1 MRILKLPVMT
11 YNRPHKLIYYF
22 VLFLVFV
29 YNNISALIY
38 FNLFILINAN
48 LELEAKMDPF
58 KYINSLSL
66 FGTGDGYKPG
76 LSRIKRLLHY
86 LDNPHQNLKIIHLA
100 GTNGKG
106 STAAILERI
115 YREAGYKTAFYSSP
129 HYFHFNERIKINGR
143 ACSTY
148 ELAEIVKEVEAASKK
163 LKSENYAEPSFFE
176 VVTAIAFKYFKQHE
190 PDIVILET
198 GLGGRLDATNVIK
211 KPFLSIITNISLE
224 HRKFLGNTAAE
235 IAAEK
240 AGIIKQNSKVLTSVE
255 QKEALKVIRAKAA
268 AENSKFIDL
277 KGEYQL
283 IKADGDLYKNN
294 LSLKKYGK
302 KTDKYKLSLLGKHQA
317 VNAALALRAVEEL
330 TAEFPLKQKDI
341 RAALADIYWPGRME
355 KISEK
360 PLIILDGAHNPAA
373 FNKLAQNIDNS
384 SDEFKNLH
392 LVFSVLKD
400 KDLNAILDEL
410 TSFNSRLKFYLAENN
425 SFRTISLKELVKTVK
440 SKGFQHQ
447 SFSNLAEAS
456 SEALVNAEAE
466 DLIIAAGSFN
476 TVFEAGIEFMSKMIR
491 GGENE

>member
-1 MRILKLPVMT
+1 MT
-11 YNRPHKLIYYF
+11 YNLPHKLIYYF

-38 FNLFILINAN
+38 FNLFILTNAN

-66 FGTGDGYKPG
+66 FGTAAGYKPG
-76 LSRIKRLLHY
+76 LARIKRLLHY

-115 YREAGYKTAFYSSP
+115 YREAGYKTALYSSP

-148 ELAEIVKEVEAASKK
+148 ELAEIVKEVEAAAEK

-211 KPFLSIITNISLE
+211 KPLLSIITNISLE
-224 HRKFLGNTAAE
+224 HRQFLGNTAAE

-240 AGIIKQNSKVLTSVE
+240 AGIIKQNSKVLTSAE
-255 QKEALKVIRAKAA
+255 QREAIKVIRDKAA
-268 AENSKFIDL
+268 AKNSKFMDL
-277 KGEYQL
+277 KKEYQL
-283 IKADGDLYKNN
+283 IKANGNLHNN
-294 LSLKKYGK
+294 YFILKKQGK
-302 KTDKYKLSLLGKHQA
+302 KEVKYKLSLLGQHQA
-317 VNAALALRAVEEL
+317 VNAALALRSVEEL
-330 TAEFPLKQKDI
+330 AAEFPLKEKDI
-341 RAALADIYWPGRME
+341 RAALTDIYWPGRME
-355 KISEK
+355 KICEK
-360 PLIILDGAHNPAA
+360 PLILLDGAHNPAA
-373 FNKLAQNIDNS
+373 FNELAKNIKNS
-384 SDEFKNLH
+384 SGEFKNLH
-392 LVFSVLKD
+392 LVFSILKD
-400 KDLNAILDEL
+400 KDLNAILGEL
-410 TSFNSRLKFYLAENN
+410 NAFKSRIKFYLAENN
-425 SFRTISLKELVKTVK
+425 SFRTISLNNLVETVK
-440 SKGFQHQ
+440 ARGYEYQ
-447 SFSNLAEAS
+447 SFSGVAEAS
-456 SEALVNAEAE
+456 SKALANAEAE

>member
-1 MRILKLPVMT
+1 
-11 YNRPHKLIYYF
+11 
-22 VLFLVFV
+22 
-29 YNNISALIY
+29 
-38 FNLFILINAN
+38 
-48 LELEAKMDPF
+48 MDPF

-66 FGTGDGYKPG
+66 FGTDAGYKPG
-76 LSRIKRLLHY
+76 LARIKRLLHY
-86 LDNPHQNLKIIHLA
+86 LGNPHHNLKIIHLA

-115 YREAGYKTAFYSSP
+115 YREAGYKTALYSSP

-148 ELAEIVKEVEAASKK
+148 ELAEIVQEVEAAAEK

-211 KPFLSIITNISLE
+211 KSLLSIITNISLE

-240 AGIIKQNSKVLTSVE
+240 AGIIKQNSKVLTAVE

-268 AENSKFIDL
+268 AQNSKFMDL
-277 KGEYQL
+277 KEEYQL
-283 IKADGDLYKNN
+283 IKAEGNLQKNN
-294 LSLKKYGK
+294 LSLKKFGK
-302 KTDKYKLSLLGKHQA
+302 KENKYKLSLLGEHQA

-355 KISEK
+355 KIAEK
-360 PLIILDGAHNPAA
+360 PLIFLDGAHNPAA
-373 FNKLAQNIDNS
+373 FKELAKNINNS

-400 KDLNAILDEL
+400 KDLNAILEEL
-410 TSFNSRLKFYLAENN
+410 TVFKTRVKFYLAENN
-425 SFRTISLKELVKTVK
+425 SFRTISLNNLVKAVK
-440 SKGFQHQ
+440 VGKFEHR
-447 SFSNLAEAS
+447 SFSSVADAS
-456 SEALVNAEAE
+456 SKALANAELD